1 MADDRIWKAVKA
13 GDEEEIIKISKDA
26 ANEPV
31 SKEAL
36 LYKAEEN
43 VNGFSMMTLHLTPL
57 QIACVNKGGA
67 TMVPILLGMGFAE
80 EQLKECPNT
89 WQGDKANYTAI
100 QLAAFTANAE
110 AVKECLAAGFL
121 EEQLLGK
128 GSDGFTALMF
138 AARSEATTVE
148 AVLGGGYLKEQLS
161 AVDTKGKTALMIAA
175 SASWAKG
182 NIVALLLEAAKA
194 TFEGDAYLEY
204 LLKKDDDKGYTA
216 LMCAAMSGSPRLV
229 KEVLAG
235 GHVEEQLFRKDEA
248 KEMTALM
255 HAATCFDTSATVT
268 ALLEAGFVEQQVLVR
283 DGSHA
288 NALMHVATQG
298 RTRSVET
305 LLCAGFAALQLAPD
319 EQWKC
324 SAMTAAEK
332 SCRNDMIDHVEQAT
346 AIVEWAEKHGEDVAA
361 CLEEAA
367 KDPAAFKAKMAA

>member
-13 GDEEEIIKISKDA
+13 GDEEELIKISKDA

-36 LYKAEEN
+36 LYKAEESIH
-43 VNGFSMMTLHLTPL
+43 GFSMMTLHLTPL
-57 QIACVNKGGA
+57 QIACAKKGGA

-100 QLAAFTANAE
+100 QIAAFTANAK
-110 AVKECLAAGFL
+110 AVEECLAAGFL
-121 EEQLLGK
+121 EEQLLGE
-128 GSDGFTALMF
+128 GDGGFTALMF
-138 AARSEATTVE
+138 AARSEAMTV
-148 AVLGGGYLKEQLS
+148 ATVLAGGYLKEQLS
-161 AVDTKGKTALMIAA
+161 AVNKKGETALMIAA
-175 SASWAKG
+175 SACWAKM
-182 NIVALLLEAAKA
+182 NSVALLLGAALE
-194 TFEGDAYLEY
+194 TFEDDAYLEY
-204 LLKKDDDKGYTA
+204 LLRKDRDKGYTA
-216 LMCAAMSGSPRLV
+216 LMRAAISGSPRLV
-229 KEVLAG
+229 NEVLAG

-283 DGSHA
+283 DRSHA

-298 RTRSVET
+298 RKGSVEA

-319 EQWKC
+319 EEWKC

-332 SCRNDMIDHVEQAT
+332 SCRNDMIAHVEQAT

-361 CLEEAA
+361 CLKEAED
-367 KDPAAFKAKMAA
+367 DPDAFKAKMAA